1 MKMYFN
7 LCVLSIILFSCIRK
21 GAESKDVK
29 YLSYNYYPA
38 VYVGDTSF
46 YLVNYENKSSA
57 VLRSP
62 YIRVAVKDTS
72 SKLFHK
78 LLYSDSKNLLDIPAH
93 SSFSVRFDVFQAI
106 DFNNVAKIKF
116 YLSWTNSKDNK
127 SIRRSVRYN

>member
-1 MKMYFN
+1 MKMYCN

-29 YLSYNYYPA
+29 FLSHNFYPA

-46 YLVNYENKSSA
+46 FLVNYQNKSNV

-62 YIRVAVKDTS
+62 FIRLAVKDTS

-78 LLYSDSKNLLDIPAH
+78 TLYSDSKNLGDIPAN
-93 SSFSVRFDVFQAI
+93 SSFSIRFDVFNNI
-106 DFNNVAKIKF
+106 DFNKVAKIKF
-116 YLSWTNSKDNK
+116 YLSWTNSNDNK
-127 SIRRSVRYN
+127 SIRRSVKYN